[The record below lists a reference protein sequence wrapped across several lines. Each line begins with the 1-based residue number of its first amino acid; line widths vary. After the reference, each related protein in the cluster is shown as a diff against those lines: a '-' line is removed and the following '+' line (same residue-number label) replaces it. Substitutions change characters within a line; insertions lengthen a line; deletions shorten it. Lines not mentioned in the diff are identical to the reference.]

1 MVGDDIIE
9 RHIAIEVEVMTV
21 PWTIIIT
28 TASDGQIVEDQLGD
42 SIVHRGNIIPVA
54 VLLVEGQRVV
64 VTIDGDGLCVNGTDR
79 QCILSTIPCRYV
91 ECGITQQGDDDVRII
106 SSLSSV
112 KSLLESRVFGLA
124 VLGDGERVSYR
135 IKSFLVSGRNTH
147 LTLGDKVCG
156 DIILRNLFREI
167 SARDGEDTLFAIQD
181 LDTTGISATQHI
193 DMSRSYGP
201 TPIDDGAFIRRRG
214 CADKSVSFEC
224 DSAVVTVGIIPER
237 ILGCCDLT
245 IFDENGT
252 GVAS

>member
-1 MVGDDIIE
+1 MV
-9 RHIAIEVEVMTV
+9 VE
-21 PWTIIIT
+21 
-28 TASDGQIVEDQLGD
+28 S
-42 SIVHRGNIIPVA
+42 
-54 VLLVEGQRVV
+54 QRVV

-112 KSLLESRVFGLA
+112 KSCLKSRVFGLA

-135 IKSFLVSGRNTH
+135 IESFLVSGRNTH

-201 TPIDDGAFIRRRG
+201 TPIDDGAFIRLNG
-214 CADKSVSFEC
+214 CAFKSIVLQRDGAIVSI
-224 DSAVVTVGIIPER
+224 DIITER
-237 ILGCCDLT
+237 ILACGDIT
-245 IFDENGT
+245 ILDENRT
-252 GVAS
+252 GVSSGGSSLDVETSCYIIGRNDIFKNHFRR